1 MSGDIELLEH
11 AYPILIH
18 RYSLMADSGG
28 AGEFRGGSGTR
39 LEIEPLDHA
48 MTVVGFGEGR
58 QLPTAGA
65 AGARNALLEPKL
77 GRLIHRQADGSEDHY
92 TQNPMLTLQPGE
104 RIININPG
112 GGGYGDPLRRPVA
125 ASGGRAQRPGLA
137 TRRSPGIRRGP
148 RCRWPGRRNRH
159 PPARAPR

>member
-1 MSGDIELLEH
+1 M
-11 AYPILIH
+11 LIH

-39 LEIEPLDHA
+39 LEIEPLEHA

-65 AGARNALLEPKL
+65 AGARNALVAPKL
-77 GRLIHRQADGSEDHY
+77 GRLTHRMADGEEVHY
-92 TQNPMLTLQPGE
+92 VQNPMLTIQPGE

-125 ASGGRAQRPGLA
+125 TVLQDVRNGLVSPQGAALEYGVILDADGHLDETA
-137 TRRSPGIRRGP
+137 TRAARGQF
-148 RCRWPGRRNRH
+148 
-159 PPARAPR
+159 